1 MVDSIK
7 NSIQHKRSEVS
18 GNKPNASQIAV
29 GEIAINF
36 ADRSVYTKDKSG
48 VIHELARDVWRSSS
62 QPDSAS
68 EGDFWFNSSSK
79 AMKLYDGTEWKDIYV
94 DVTVIEDTLANLTT
108 DSVAEGTTNLYYTEA
123 RVDANFATKTTSD
136 LTEGSNLYY
145 TTARFDSDFGEN
157 TTDDLTEGSTNLYYT
172 DARADAR
179 VENRLSTLTSD
190 SVAEGTNHLYYNDTR
205 VDDRVDTLLDSDYL
219 DGRMSIDNLS
229 DVQINEP
236 TLNDASVLSWN
247 GSVWTNDTIQMD
259 AAATFKGTINA
270 VDSAAPAGPSN
281 GDLYVNTASGTADA
295 SWTGLNLVDSGDGL
309 LWDSDHDRWDKIGSV
324 SSGAVIRVQAGS
336 GIEVDET
343 DASRP
348 VVSINRTTVDG
359 WYYTHAQVD
368 SALDSEHSW
377 NVSEH
382 NALQAEIDTK
392 FAYDSDVVQQ
402 QIDSSLENILTID
415 ASPSGGVSDD
425 F

>member
-1 MVDSIK
+1 MVDSIQ
-7 NSIQHKRSEVS
+7 NAIQHKRSRVS

-29 GEIAINF
+29 GEIAINL
-36 ADRSVYTKDKSG
+36 ADRSVYTKDNSG
-48 VIHELARDVWRSSS
+48 VIHELARDVWRSGA
-62 QPDSAS
+62 QPDSAM
-68 EGDFWFNSSSK
+68 EGDFWFNTTTK
-79 AMKLYDGTEWKDIYV
+79 EMQLYDGTEWKDIYV
-94 DVTVIEDTLANLTT
+94 NITNLDSDLRNLTT
-108 DSVAEGTTNLYYTEA
+108 DDVA
-123 RVDANFATKTTSD
+123 
-136 LTEGSNLYY
+136 EGSNLYY
-145 TTARFDSDFGEN
+145 TTARFDSDFGAN
-157 TTDDLTEGSTNLYYT
+157 TTSDLPEGTNLYYT

-205 VDDRVDTLLDSDYL
+205 VDNRVDALLDSNYL

-247 GSVWTNDTIQMD
+247 GSVWTNDTIQME
-259 AAATFKGTINA
+259 AAATFKGTVNA
-270 VDSAAPAGPSN
+270 VDSAAPVGPSN
-281 GDLYVNTASGTADA
+281 GDLYINTASGTADA

-309 LWDSDHDRWDKIGSV
+309 LWDSDHDRWDKIGNV

-348 VVSINRTTVDG
+348 VVSINRVTVDG

-368 SALDSEHSW
+368 SALDSEHAW

-382 NALQAEIDTK
+382 SALQADINTK
-392 FAYDSDVVQQ
+392 FAYDSDVIQQ

>member
-1 MVDSIK
+1 MVDSIQ
-7 NSIQHKRSEVS
+7 NAIQHKRSGVS

-29 GEIAINF
+29 GEIAINL
-36 ADRSVYTKDKSG
+36 ADRSVYTKDNSG
-48 VIHELARDVWRSSS
+48 VIHELARDVWRSDS
-62 QPDSAS
+62 QPDSAM
-68 EGDFWFNSSSK
+68 EGDFWFNTTTK
-79 AMKLYDGTEWKDIYV
+79 EMQLYDGTEWKDIYV
-94 DVTVIEDTLANLTT
+94 NITNLDSDLRNLTT
-108 DSVAEGTTNLYYTEA
+108 EDVA
-123 RVDANFATKTTSD
+123 
-136 LTEGSNLYY
+136 EGSNLYY
-145 TTARFDSDFGEN
+145 TTARFDSDFGAN
-157 TTDDLTEGSTNLYYT
+157 TTSDLPEGTNLYYT

-205 VDDRVDTLLDSDYL
+205 VDDRVDVLLDSDYL

-236 TLNDASVLSWN
+236 TLTDASVLSWN
-247 GSVWTNDTIQMD
+247 GSVWTNDNIQME
-259 AAATFKGTINA
+259 AAATFKGTVNA
-270 VDSAAPAGPSN
+270 VDSAAPADPSN
-281 GDLYVNTASGTADA
+281 GDLYINTASGTADA

-309 LWDSDHDRWDKIGSV
+309 LWDSDHDRWDKIGNV

-348 VVSINRTTVDG
+348 VVSINRDTVDG
-359 WYYTHAQVD
+359 WYYTHDQVD
-368 SALDSEHSW
+368 SALDSEHAW

-382 NALQAEIDTK
+382 SALQADIDTK
-392 FAYDSDVVQQ
+392 FAYDSDVIQQ
-402 QIDSSLENILTID
+402 QIDSSLENIITID